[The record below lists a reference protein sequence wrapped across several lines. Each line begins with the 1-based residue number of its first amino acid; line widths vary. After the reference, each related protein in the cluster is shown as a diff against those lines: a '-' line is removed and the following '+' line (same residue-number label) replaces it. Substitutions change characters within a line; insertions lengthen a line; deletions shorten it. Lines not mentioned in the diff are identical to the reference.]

1 MSTSYFSSF
10 RKFLSR
16 MSLGVRLTSIL
27 LPLVL
32 IPMLVLAGVSYFR
45 SRDLLRQQAASQM
58 TSAAQAQVQVLQE
71 WTDISEQRLQL
82 GSQRTTLR
90 ESGSELLRLPASSS
104 SYRSAQSSAR
114 TELEDLSVRQGQVL
128 FSDVLLARSADGMV
142 LASTNPDWEGRTSP
156 FLNADAIDPL
166 ALATYPFYNDPLFAP
181 DNLVLIT
188 SAPLRTS
195 GTQEGNL
202 LLVGVNRDT
211 RLGTLLEEMQIF
223 WEQRG
228 VYRVE
233 RGRTFVLLAPDI
245 LIELPRY
252 ATEPE
257 TTSGQSHPVFTSVSD
272 TTSGTVEYSNKDG
285 DLVLA
290 AYEWIPDWGLGIV
303 TELPQADIFAE
314 ANALAPTTI
323 SLLLGAI
330 ALVALVVPLATR
342 RAISPLAS
350 LSELAQR
357 FSMGDLTARVTE
369 ARGDE
374 IGQLSRTFNLM
385 AEDLSD
391 LYRSLEKRVE
401 DRTRQIRTA
410 SEVARDAVA
419 IRDVESLL
427 NEAVNLITSRFGF
440 YHAGVFLLDRE
451 RENAVLRASSS
462 EGGKRMIAR
471 GFNLPVGKVG
481 IVGYATGTGKPRISL
496 DVGEDQVHSAN
507 PDLPET
513 RSEMALPLWAGDQ
526 IIGALDVQSK
536 DPGAFDDDDVVVLQ
550 TMADQ
555 LAVAIENARLIG
567 ELTELSAQNRRVI
580 DVFTSISEQT
590 DYDSLLA
597 KAGESIRETFG
608 FNRVVIGL
616 VEGNE
621 IVVRSASAAE
631 SIQPTAIGI
640 PVPLD
645 RGHLGRAV
653 LTAKPVTSPSEDSPE
668 TGQYIRSTST
678 TVAVPLI
685 SRGEAIGAFAVESAD
700 IEGLDSRDIEILEL
714 IANQVSVAL
723 ENARLFEE
731 TQRSFEQIDTLY
743 RRQTADSWE
752 ELLQLIEDDKQATFA
767 EYRGSRYPDALIDG
781 GDPLD
786 AQISVRGEIVGHLG
800 LLAERP
806 GEWTQDDREI
816 LEAVADE
823 VANALEQMR
832 LLEEVQRR
840 AAQLQTAAEVARDA
854 TGLLDIETLLNKVV
868 RLISDRFGY
877 PHVAAFLLNETQK
890 IAVIR
895 AATGEAGEQMLSLGY
910 QLPVGSKTIIGY
922 VVENGKYYLAS
933 DVNQDELYQPH
944 PLLTNIRSEVSI
956 PLIVADQVIGALDVQ
971 HTNANAFSLDDIA
984 VLQILT
990 DQLAVAIQN
999 ARLFQETLRRVERE
1013 QTVLELTDV
1022 IRSSDNVEGMLQT
1035 AVQEMR
1041 RAFGAERSRIQLLE
1055 KSIIMSGQPHIDRKD
1070 KKRSGSDP
1078 A

>member
-1 MSTSYFSSF
+1 MVTISKS
-10 RKFLSR
+10 LSQR
-16 MSLGVRLTSIL
+16 VRDLLNKMSLGARLTSIL

-32 IPMLVLAGVSYFR
+32 IPMLVLAAVSYFR
-45 SRDLLRQQAASQM
+45 ARDLLRQQAASQM
-58 TSAAQAQVQVLQE
+58 ISAAQAQVQVLQE

-82 GSQRTTLR
+82 GSQRSALR
-90 ESGSELLRLPASSS
+90 AAASELLRLPASSS
-104 SYRSAQSSAR
+104 SYRAAQSSVR
-114 TELEDLSVRQGQVL
+114 TELEDLRIRQGQIL
-128 FSDVLLARSADGMV
+128 FSGVLLARSSDGTV
-142 LASTNPDWEGRTSP
+142 LVSTNPDWEDQASP
-156 FLNADAIDPL
+156 FLTADAINPIS
-166 ALATYPFYNDPLFAP
+166 LATYPFYNDPLFAP
-181 DNLVLIT
+181 DNLVLIS
-188 SAPLRTS
+188 SAPLRAS
-195 GTQEGNL
+195 GAQEGEL
-202 LLVGVNRDT
+202 LLIGVNRDT

-245 LIELPRY
+245 VIELPRY
-252 ATEPE
+252 STEPE
-257 TTSGQSHPVFTSVSD
+257 AVSGQSHPVFASIGD
-272 TTSGTVEYSNKDG
+272 TTSGTVEYTNKEG
-285 DLVLA
+285 ILVLA
-290 AYEWIPDWGLGIV
+290 AYEWIPDWDMGIV

-342 RAISPLAS
+342 RAISPLAA
-350 LSELAQR
+350 LTELAQN
-357 FSMGDLTARVTE
+357 FSMGDLSARVSET
-369 ARGDE
+369 RGDE
-374 IGQLSRTFNLM
+374 IGQLSRTFNQM

-419 IRDVESLL
+419 IRDVETLL
-427 NEAVNLITSRFGF
+427 NETVNLITSRFGF
-440 YHAGVFLLDRE
+440 YHAAVFLLDRE
-451 RENAVLRASSS
+451 RENAIMRAASS
-462 EGGKRMIAR
+462 EGGKHMIAR
-471 GFNLPVGKVG
+471 GYSLAVGKVG
-481 IVGYATGTGKPRISL
+481 IVGYATGTGKPRIAL
-496 DVGEDQVHSAN
+496 DVGEDQVHFAN

-536 DPGAFDDDDVVVLQ
+536 DPNAFDEEDILVLQ

-555 LAVAIENARLIG
+555 LAIAIENARLIS

-597 KAGESIRETFG
+597 KAGESIREIFG
-608 FNRVVIGL
+608 FKRVVIGL

-621 IVVRSASAAE
+621 IVVRSASTAE
-631 SIQPTAIGI
+631 GVQPTQTGI
-640 PVPLD
+640 PIPLE
-645 RGHLGRAV
+645 RGPLGRAV
-653 LTAKPVTSPSEDSPE
+653 LTAKPVTALSEDSPGA
-668 TGQYIRSTST
+668 GQTIRSAST

-714 IANQVSVAL
+714 IANQVSVSL
-723 ENARLFEE
+723 ESARLFEE
-731 TQRSFEQIDTLY
+731 TQLSFEQLDSLY

-752 ELLQLIEDDKQATFA
+752 ELLQLIEDDKQETFA
-767 EYRGSRYPDALIDG
+767 EYTGSRYPDAVTDG
-781 GDPLD
+781 GDPLN
-786 AQISVRGEIVGHLG
+786 APISVRGEIVGNLG

-806 GEWTQDDREI
+806 GEWTEDDREI

-840 AAQLQTAAEVARDA
+840 AAQLQTAAEVAREA
-854 TGLLDIETLLNKVV
+854 TGLLDTETLLNRVV

-877 PHVAAFLLNETQK
+877 PHVAAFLLDETQK
-890 IAVIR
+890 IAELK
-895 AATGEAGEQMLSLGY
+895 AATGEAGAQMLSAGY
-910 QLPVGSKTIIGY
+910 QLLAGSKTIIGT
-922 VVENGKYYLAS
+922 VVESGEYYLAS
-933 DVNQDELYQPH
+933 DVNQDELHQPH
-944 PLLTNIRSEVSI
+944 PLLTNMRSELSI
-956 PLIVADQVIGALDVQ
+956 PFIVGEQVIGALDVQ
-971 HTNANAFSLDDIA
+971 HTNANAFSSDDIA

-990 DQLAVAIQN
+990 DQLAVAVQN
-999 ARLFQETLRRVERE
+999 ARLFQETLRRVDRE

-1022 IRSSDNVEGMLQT
+1022 IRSSDDVEGMLQI
-1035 AVQEMR
+1035 AVREMR
-1041 RAFGAERSRIQLLE
+1041 RVFGAERSRIRLLE
-1055 KSIIMSGQPHIDRKD
+1055 QSVNMSSRPPIDRQE
-1070 KKRSGSDP
+1070 
-1078 A
+1078 

>member
-1 MSTSYFSSF
+1 MRRLPFVI
-10 RKFLSR
+10 LPLILIPL
-16 MSLGVRLTSIL
+16 MSLGIGAFLS
-27 LPLVL
+27 
-32 IPMLVLAGVSYFR
+32 
-45 SRDLLRQQAASQM
+45 SRNLMEDQAASQM
-58 TSAAQAQVQVLQE
+58 VSAAQAQVQVLQE

-90 ESGSELLRLPASSS
+90 DAASELLRLPASSS
-104 SYRSAQSSAR
+104 SYRAAQSSAR
-114 TELEDLSVRQGQVL
+114 TELEDLRVRQGQVL
-128 FSDVLLARSADGMV
+128 FSDVLLARSSDGTV
-142 LASTNPDWEGRTSP
+142 LASTNPDWEGQASP
-156 FLNADAIDPL
+156 FLTPDAVDPSS
-166 ALATYPFYNDPLFAP
+166 LATYPFYNDPLFAP
-181 DNLVLIT
+181 DNLVLIS
-188 SAPLRTS
+188 SAPLRAS
-195 GTQEGNL
+195 GAQEGDL
-202 LLVGVNRDT
+202 LLIGVNRDT
-211 RLGTLLEEMQIF
+211 RLGILLEEMQIF

-233 RGRTFVLLAPDI
+233 RGRTFVLLTPDVV
-245 LIELPRY
+245 IELPRY

-257 TTSGQSHPVFTSVSD
+257 AISGQSHPVFTSAGVSP
-272 TTSGTVEYSNKDG
+272 SGTVEYTNNEG

-290 AYEWIPDWGLGIV
+290 AYEWIPGWDLGIV

-314 ANALAPTTI
+314 ANALAPTAI
-323 SLLLGAI
+323 SLLVGAI

-350 LSELAQR
+350 LTELAQN
-357 FSMGDLTARVTE
+357 FSMGDLSARITE
-369 ARGDE
+369 VRGDE
-374 IGQLSRTFNLM
+374 IGQLSRTFNQM

-401 DRTRQIRTA
+401 DRTRQIQTA

-427 NEAVNLITSRFGF
+427 NETVNLITSRFGF
-440 YHAGVFLLDRE
+440 YQAGVFLLDRD
-451 RENAVLRASSS
+451 RENAVMRAASS
-462 EGGKRMIAR
+462 EGGRRMIAN
-471 GFNLPVGKVG
+471 GFSLPVGKVG
-481 IVGYATGTGKPRISL
+481 IVGYTTGTGKPRIAL
-496 DVGEDQVHSAN
+496 DVGEDQVHFAN

-536 DPGAFDDDDVVVLQ
+536 DPNAFDNEDILVLQ

-567 ELTELSAQNRRVI
+567 ELTELSSQNRRVI
-580 DVFTSISEQT
+580 EVFTSISEQT
-590 DYDSLLA
+590 DYDTLLA
-597 KAGESIRETFG
+597 KSCESIREIFG

-621 IVVRSASAAE
+621 IVVRSASVAE
-631 SIQPTAIGI
+631 GIQPTPTGI
-640 PVPLD
+640 PIPFE
-645 RGHLGRAV
+645 RGPLGRAV
-653 LTAKPVTSPSEDSPE
+653 LTTKPVSALSEDSPG
-668 TGQYIRSTST
+668 TSQTIRSAST

-685 SRGEAIGAFAVESAD
+685 SRGEAIGAIAVESDD
-700 IEGLDSRDIEILEL
+700 IEGLDSRDIETLEL

-723 ENARLFEE
+723 ESARLFEE
-731 TQRSFEQIDTLY
+731 TQRSFEQIDSLY
-743 RRQTADSWE
+743 RRQTAESWE

-767 EYRGSRYPDALIDG
+767 EFTSPRYPGAVTDG
-781 GDPLD
+781 GDHLD

-806 GEWTQDDREI
+806 GEWTEDDREI
-816 LEAVADE
+816 LKAVADE

-854 TGLLDIETLLNKVV
+854 TGLLDVETLLNRVV

-877 PHVAAFLLNETQK
+877 PHVAAFLLDKTQK
-890 IAVIR
+890 IAEVR
-895 AATGEAGEQMLSLGY
+895 AATGEAGAQMLSAGY
-910 QLPVGSKTIIGY
+910 QLLVGSKTIIGF
-922 VVENGKYYLAS
+922 VIENGEHYLAA
-933 DVNQDELYQPH
+933 DVNLDELHQPH
-944 PLLTNIRSEVSI
+944 PLLTNMRSELSI
-956 PLIVADQVIGALDVQ
+956 PLIVGEQVIGALDVQ
-971 HTNANAFSLDDIA
+971 HTNTNAFSLDDIA

-1022 IRSSDNVEGMLQT
+1022 IRSSDDVEGMLQT

-1041 RAFGAERSRIQLLE
+1041 RVFGAERSRIRLLDQ
-1055 KSIIMSGQPHIDRKD
+1055 SITMSSQEQADRQD
-1070 KKRSGSDP
+1070 KNRSGSTPD
-1078 A
+1078 

>member
-1 MSTSYFSSF
+1 
-10 RKFLSR
+10 
-16 MSLGVRLTSIL
+16 
-27 LPLVL
+27 
-32 IPMLVLAGVSYFR
+32 
-45 SRDLLRQQAASQM
+45 
-58 TSAAQAQVQVLQE
+58 
-71 WTDISEQRLQL
+71 
-82 GSQRTTLR
+82 
-90 ESGSELLRLPASSS
+90 
-104 SYRSAQSSAR
+104 
-114 TELEDLSVRQGQVL
+114 
-128 FSDVLLARSADGMV
+128 
-142 LASTNPDWEGRTSP
+142 
-156 FLNADAIDPL
+156 
-166 ALATYPFYNDPLFAP
+166 
-181 DNLVLIT
+181 
-188 SAPLRTS
+188 
-195 GTQEGNL
+195 
-202 LLVGVNRDT
+202 
-211 RLGTLLEEMQIF
+211 
-223 WEQRG
+223 G

-252 ATEPE
+252 GTEP
-257 TTSGQSHPVFTSVSD
+257 TAISGQSHPVFTNFSD
-272 TTSGTVEYSNKDG
+272 TTSGTVEYSNNDG
-285 DLVLA
+285 DPVLA
-290 AYEWIPDWGLGIV
+290 AYEWIPDWNLGIV

-314 ANALAPTTI
+314 ANTLAPTAI
-323 SLLLGAI
+323 ALLLGAI
-330 ALVALVVPLATR
+330 ALVAIVVPLATR

-374 IGQLSRTFNLM
+374 IGQLSRTFNMM

-427 NEAVNLITSRFGF
+427 NETVNLITSRFGF

-451 RENAVLRASSS
+451 RENAVLRAASS

-471 GFNLPVGKVG
+471 GFNLSVGKVG
-481 IVGYATGTGKPRISL
+481 IVGYATGTGKPRIAL
-496 DVGEDQVHSAN
+496 DVGDDQVHFAN

-536 DPGAFDDDDVVVLQ
+536 DPDAFDDNDLLVLQ

-580 DVFTSISEQT
+580 DVFTNISEQT
-590 DYDSLLA
+590 EYDSLLT
-597 KAGESIRETFG
+597 KTTESIRETFG

-621 IVVRSASAAE
+621 IVVRSASVAE
-631 SIQPTAIGI
+631 STQPTAIGI

-645 RGHLGRAV
+645 RGPLGRAV
-653 LTAKPVTSPSEDSPE
+653 LTAKPVTALIENSPE
-668 TGQYIRSTST
+668 TGQAIRPTST
-678 TVAVPLI
+678 TIAVPLI
-685 SRGEAIGAFAVESAD
+685 SRGEAIGALAVESAD

-731 TQRSFEQIDTLY
+731 TQRSFEQIDSLY

-767 EYRGSRYPDALIDG
+767 EYRGSRYPDAVTDG

-806 GEWTQDDREI
+806 GEWTEDDREI
-816 LEAVADE
+816 LNAVADE

-854 TGLLDIETLLNKVV
+854 TGLLDTETLLSRVV

-877 PHVAAFLLNETQK
+877 PHVAAFLLDETQK
-890 IAVIR
+890 IAEIR
-895 AATGEAGEQMLSLGY
+895 AATGEAGEQMLSAGY
-910 QLPVGSKTIIGY
+910 QLPVGSKTIVGF
-922 VVENGKYYLAS
+922 VVENGEYYLAS
-933 DVNQDELYQPH
+933 DVNQDELYQPL
-944 PLLTNIRSEVSI
+944 PLLPNIRSELSI
-956 PLIVADQVIGALDVQ
+956 PLIVAEQVIGALDFQ

-1022 IRSSDNVEGMLQT
+1022 IRSSDDVEGMLRV

-1041 RAFGAERSRIQLLE
+1041 RVFGAERSRIQLLE
-1055 KSIIMSGQPHIDRKD
+1055 QSITMSSQPHKDRQD
-1070 KKRSGSDP
+1070 KNRSESTS